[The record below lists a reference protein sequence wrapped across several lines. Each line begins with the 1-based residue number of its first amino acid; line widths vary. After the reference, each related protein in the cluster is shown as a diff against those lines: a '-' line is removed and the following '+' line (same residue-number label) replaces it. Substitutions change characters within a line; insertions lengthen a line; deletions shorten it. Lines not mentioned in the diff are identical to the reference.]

1 MKTGIRKA
9 GLIALA
15 TLCITY
21 IHAHAD
27 QQPIKPRAQAK
38 VINDLSLSNNQEESD
53 HRFTCGDEGNGTS
66 GYVIVGRKHSGDEN
80 GDTNYR
86 CGKVDQ
92 FGVLGPLVDSEQHSN
107 NPEDGVYF
115 ICPENKMLTGRIHE
129 GDENDPEHFTCSS
142 LKDSWGNI
150 MQVVPQPNWSEN
162 FDEDSHDFTCD
173 ENTVM
178 IGKYHK
184 GDENGDTSYLCGTLW

>member
-9 GLIALA
+9 GLTALA
-15 TLCITY
+15 MLCMTH

-27 QQPIKPRAQAK
+27 QQPIEDFSRAE
-38 VINDLSLSNNQEESD
+38 VIHEQRLSNNQKESD
-53 HRFTCGDEGNGTS
+53 HDFKCGAEGSGTT

-86 CGKVDQ
+86 CGKVIQ
-92 FGVLGPLVDSEQHSN
+92 FKVLDPPGEHQVLSN
-107 NPEDGVYF
+107 EPDDGNYVV
-115 ICPENKMLTGRIHE
+115 CPENKVLTGRKHQ
-129 GDENDPEHFTCSS
+129 GDENATEYFTCSS
-142 LKDSWGNI
+142 LKDIWGNI
-150 MQVVPQPNWSEN
+150 MQVVPQPNWSQN